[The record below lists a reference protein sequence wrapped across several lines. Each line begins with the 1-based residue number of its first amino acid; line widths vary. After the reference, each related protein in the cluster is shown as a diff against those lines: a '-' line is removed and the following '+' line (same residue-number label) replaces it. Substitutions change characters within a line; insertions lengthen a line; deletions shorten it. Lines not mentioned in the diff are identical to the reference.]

1 MCLTIGSKEEGRC
14 GVGVIHGGISH
25 DKACL
30 PGGGAHGGS
39 QYP

>member
-14 GVGVIHGGISH
+14 GIGVVHGGISH

-30 PGGGAHGGS
+30 PGGGAHDGS
-39 QYP
+39 